1 MKVLIIGGTGL
12 LGLEAARQLLAKKQ
26 QVIGLALPPLP
37 VGVTLPP
44 GYQVIYKNYLTMEDE
59 ELLNLMEGVQALV
72 FAAGIDERVE
82 GRHPIYDLY
91 DKYNIQPV
99 IRLLGLAKQSG
110 VQSAVVLG
118 SYFTYAQRLY
128 PHWQLDKHHPY
139 IAARIHQMEAALKYA
154 EDGTMNVAVL
164 ELPYIF
170 GVQPGRQPVWTI
182 LLEQILAM
190 RKRTYYP
197 KGGTAMVTVRQVGQ
211 AIVGAIH
218 KNHGGNAIPIGYY
231 NMTWKQMLTL
241 FHRHAG
247 IERKIVTIP
256 VWIYRLGVS
265 AIVKKKRRQGIEMG
279 LDMVKFSNVMT
290 SNLFIDKNEGSK
302 MLGVKPDD
310 IQTAI
315 ASSIHLSMEAIKGKT
330 LVKMKSE

>member
-12 LGLEAARQLLAKKQ
+12 LGLEAAQQLLAKKQ

-37 VGVTLPP
+37 VGVSLPS
-44 GYQVIYKNYLTMEDE
+44 GYQVIFKNYLNMGDD
-59 ELLNLMEGVQALV
+59 ELLALMEGVQALV

-82 GRHPIYDLY
+82 GQHPIYDLY

-99 IRLLGLAKQSG
+99 IRLLGLAKKAG
-110 VQSAVVLG
+110 VHSSVVLG
-118 SYFTYAQRLY
+118 SYFTYAHRLH
-128 PHWQLDKHHPY
+128 PNWQLDKYHPY
-139 IAARIHQMEAALKYA
+139 IAARIKQMEAALAYA
-154 EDGTMNVAVL
+154 EDGTMHVAVL

-190 RKRTYYP
+190 KRRTYYP

-211 AIVGAIH
+211 AIVGAIN

-241 FHRHAG
+241 FHRYTG
-247 IERKIVTIP
+247 INRNIVTIP
-256 VWIYRLGVS
+256 TWMYRLGVML
-265 AIVKKKRRQGIEMG
+265 IVKKKKRQGIEMG
-279 LDMVKFSNVMT
+279 LNMVKFSNVMT

-315 ASSIHLSMEAIKGKT
+315 ANSIHLSMDAIKGKK
-330 LVKMKSE
+330 LEKMKSE